1 MYVPYKYK
9 SVFDEIFK
17 SKLGCSESGSY
28 YQCDLLKLNNF
39 KLYFVFNGFS
49 HLIANNLIFIYFS
62 LYGRGTILFKED
74 IDFLGIDTY
83 TMGNYHILI

>member
-28 YQCDLLKLNNF
+28 YQCDLSKLNNF

-49 HLIANNLIFIYFS
+49 HLIANQFFSFIFPSMVVEQSYSRKI
-62 LYGRGTILFKED
+62 
-74 IDFLGIDTY
+74 
-83 TMGNYHILI
+83 